1 MSTLYLPPRI
11 IFTSQPVIQPPEG
24 HLESWQ
30 PQDKNL
36 SWVLANGIDYKLSLF
51 ITLLSFPELNFKKK
65 WAVTSKVTAPKR
77 AQTSEVTFPMSL
89 MVLSSLLVPEAKR
102 ILNLKLFIEVLQ
114 IFFLSEKEWSVT
126 TTTKAC
132 RLLRLSPVDLRA
144 GNTLGTV
151 VKIIYTE
158 STLPVG
164 QK

>member
-1 MSTLYLPPRI
+1 
-11 IFTSQPVIQPPEG
+11 
-24 HLESWQ
+24 
-30 PQDKNL
+30 
-36 SWVLANGIDYKLSLF
+36 
-51 ITLLSFPELNFKKK
+51 
-65 WAVTSKVTAPKR
+65 
-77 AQTSEVTFPMSL
+77 MSL
-89 MVLSSLLVPEAKR
+89 MVLSSLLAPEAKR

-151 VKIIYTE
+151 AKIIYTE